1 MHTLYGYILCVVQI
15 LVPLPFFLGLRS
27 TNKTPPIN
35 ATPTT
40 QPTIIKIMAVV
51 DSPPKKYH
59 STFIWVFVDNLKDV
73 LIREKIQSYLI
84 INSFNI

>member
-1 MHTLYGYILCVVQI
+1 MKQKKKTWSISDKMCTMIVNHATYRKSKCYFMHTLYGYILCVVQI

-51 DSPPKKYH
+51 DSPPKK
-59 STFIWVFVDNLKDV
+59 LP
-73 LIREKIQSYLI
+73 
-84 INSFNI
+84 